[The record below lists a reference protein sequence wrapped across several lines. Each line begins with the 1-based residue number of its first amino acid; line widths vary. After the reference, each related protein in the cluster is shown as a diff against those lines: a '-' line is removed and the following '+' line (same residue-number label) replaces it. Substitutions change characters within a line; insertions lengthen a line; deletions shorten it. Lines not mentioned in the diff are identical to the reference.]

1 MSGEVNWFE
10 LAVDDTAKATAFF
23 GGVLGWQTAPFQE
36 GVDYHLVTNGAA
48 GAIASKDSVT
58 PNSRVYFSVDDL
70 DASLA
75 KVGELGGKPGD
86 ATPIPGFG
94 RYAHCVDD
102 QGTAFS
108 LFQQS

>member
-23 GGVLGWQTAPFQE
+23 GAVLGWQTAPFE
-36 GVDYHLVTNGAA
+36 GHDYHLVTNGAA
-48 GAIASKDSVT
+48 GAIAAKDSVT
-58 PNSRVYFSVDDL
+58 PNSRVYFKADDL

-75 KVGELGGKPGD
+75 KVAELGGKPGE
-86 ATPIPGFG
+86 PSPVPGFG
-94 RYAHCVDD
+94 RVAHCQDD

-108 LFQQS
+108 LFEQS